1 MNMNEQDSE
10 YHHKSGITSKEDLH
24 LLAAAGWRL
33 ARVTL
38 FSRQFFADKE
48 NQAILKQIL
57 HYIIISP
64 DPYQG
69 YLEFCQRMLLLD
81 QYLESGETGSFSAP
95 GLAWFSP
102 YCEMGFSPTEK
113 MYRQIV
119 AERGP
124 SLFFVKQ
131 WKDLA
136 EAILDITEFPCT
148 ENFEYWMNWFN
159 ERGEFDEL
167 FLLIRC
173 ILSPLVKMTPYD
185 D

>member
-1 MNMNEQDSE
+1 MNMKEQHTE
-10 YHHKSGITSKEDLH
+10 YHHKSGFASKENLH
-24 LLAAAGWRL
+24 LLAAAGWKL

-38 FSRQFFADKE
+38 FPRQLYTDKE
-48 NQAILKQIL
+48 NQVILKQIL

-69 YLEFCQRMLLLD
+69 YLEFCQRILLLN
-81 QYLESGETGSFSAP
+81 QYLECGEHGSFCTPAM
-95 GLAWFSP
+95 AWFSP
-102 YCEMGFSPTEK
+102 ACELGFSRTEK
-113 MYRQIV
+113 MYQNIV

-136 EAILDITEFPCT
+136 EAVLDITESPGI
-148 ENFEYWMNWFN
+148 ENYEYWMNWFN

-173 ILSPLVKMTPYD
+173 ILSPMVKMPPYD
-185 D
+185 A